1 MKNKIKLKKFLITI
15 TLFSL
20 CSMVLF
26 LAINIYEQQIFKK
39 NYNRKIV
46 QIISKVKNEYPDLDE
61 NKLMSIIN
69 SDTVDESLLK
79 KYSID
84 TDKDSL
90 ILENNKEYHKS
101 LFINIVFLLVTITI
115 LTVAFLRFNSKKDK
129 EINEITKYM
138 EEINRKNYKLNIDEM
153 SEDELSILKNEV
165 YKTTIMLKEA
175 AENSN
180 KEKLQLKNS
189 LSDISHQLK
198 TPLTS
203 ILIILDNL
211 IDDPDMDKDI
221 REDFIR
227 DIKME
232 ITNISFFVQSILK
245 LSKLDTN
252 TVDFIGEETYIKDIV
267 DEVVKNLSILCELRN
282 IKIIAN
288 YKENAQITCDFRWQV
303 EAFSNIIKNCIE
315 HSNDNSNIFID
326 VDENNAYSQI
336 VIRDNGSGI
345 DKEDLPHIFERFYK
359 GKNSSNESCGI
370 GLSLAKSIIEKSNG
384 NIYVESKVGKGSKFT
399 IKYFRIL

>member
-1 MKNKIKLKKFLITI
+1 MKNKIKLKKFLLTI
-15 TLFSL
+15 TLFSICL
-20 CSMVLF
+20 IVLF
-26 LAINIYEQQIFKK
+26 LTINIYEQHIFTK

-46 QIISKVKNEYPDLDE
+46 QIISQVKEEYPDLDE

-69 SDTVDESLLK
+69 SDKVDLSLLK
-79 KYSID
+79 KYSINID
-84 TDKDSL
+84 EDSL
-90 ILENNKEYHKS
+90 ILENKKEYHKS
-101 LFINIVFLLVTITI
+101 LFINIVFLMITI
-115 LTVAFLRFNSKKDK
+115 IILILAFLRFNSKKDK
-129 EINEITKYM
+129 EINEITKYI

-180 KEKLQLKNS
+180 KEKLQLKDS

-211 IDDPDMDKDI
+211 IDDPDMDKEI

-252 TVDFIGEETYIKDIV
+252 TVDFIEEKTYIKDIV
-267 DEVVKNLSILCELRN
+267 DEVVKNLSTLCDLRN
-282 IKIIAN
+282 IKIITK
-288 YKENAQITCDFRWQV
+288 YKENTKIICDFRWQV

-315 HSNDNSNIFID
+315 HSKDNTNILLE
-326 VDENNAYSQI
+326 VDENNVYSQV
-336 VIRDNGSGI
+336 VIKDNGTGI
-345 DKEDLPHIFERFYK
+345 EKEDLPHIFERFYK

-384 NIYVESKVGKGSKFT
+384 NIYVESKVGKGSTFT
-399 IKYFRIL
+399 IKYFRM

>member
-1 MKNKIKLKKFLITI
+1 MKNKIKLKKFLIII
-15 TLFSL
+15 TLFSI

-26 LAINIYEQQIFKK
+26 LAINIYEQHIFIK
-39 NYNRKIV
+39 NYNTKIV
-46 QIISKVKNEYPDLDE
+46 QIISQVKEEYPDLDE

-69 SDTVDESLLK
+69 SDKVDLSLLK
-79 KYSID
+79 KYSINID
-84 TDKDSL
+84 EDSL
-90 ILENNKEYHKS
+90 ILENKKEYHKS
-101 LFINIVFLLVTITI
+101 LFINIVFLMITI
-115 LTVAFLRFNSKKDK
+115 IILILAFLRFNSKKDK
-129 EINEITKYM
+129 EINEITKYI

-175 AENSN
+175 SENSN
-180 KEKLQLKNS
+180 KEKLQLKDS

-211 IDDPDMDKDI
+211 IDDPDMDKEI

-252 TVDFIGEETYIKDIV
+252 TVDFIEEKTYIKDIV
-267 DEVVKNLSILCELRN
+267 DEVVKNLSTLCDLRN
-282 IKIIAN
+282 IKIITK
-288 YKENAQITCDFRWQV
+288 YKENTKIICDFRWQV

-315 HSNDNSNIFID
+315 HSKDNTNILLE
-326 VDENNAYSQI
+326 VDENNVYSQV
-336 VIRDNGSGI
+336 VIKDNGTGI
-345 DKEDLPHIFERFYK
+345 EKEDLPHIFERFYK

-384 NIYVESKVGKGSKFT
+384 NIYVESKVGKGSTFT
-399 IKYFRIL
+399 IKYFRM

>member
-1 MKNKIKLKKFLITI
+1 MKNKIKLKKFLRII
-15 TLFSL
+15 ILFSICL
-20 CSMVLF
+20 IVLF
-26 LAINIYEQQIFKK
+26 LAINIYQQHIFTK
-39 NYNRKIV
+39 NYNRKIL
-46 QIISKVKNEYPDLDE
+46 QIISQVKEEYPDLDE
-61 NKLMSIIN
+61 NKLMRIID
-69 SDTVDESLLK
+69 SDKVDSSLLK
-79 KYSID
+79 KYSINID
-84 TDKDSL
+84 EDSL
-90 ILENNKEYHKS
+90 ILENKKEYHKS
-101 LFINIVFLLVTITI
+101 LFINIFFLMATITTLI
-115 LTVAFLRFNSKKDK
+115 LAFWRFNSKKDK
-129 EINEITKYM
+129 EINEITKYI

-180 KEKLQLKNS
+180 KEKLQLKSS

-211 IDDPDMDKDI
+211 IDDPDMDKEI

-232 ITNISFFVQSILK
+232 ITNISFFVQAILK

-252 TVDFIGEETYIKDIV
+252 TVDFIEEKTYIKDIV
-267 DEVVKNLSILCELRN
+267 DEVVKNLSTLCDLRN
-282 IKIIAN
+282 IKIVTT
-288 YKENAQITCDFRWQV
+288 YKENTQITCDFRWQV

-315 HSNDNSNIFID
+315 HSKDNSNILIE
-326 VDENNAYSQI
+326 VDENNVYSQ
-336 VIRDNGSGI
+336 VIIKDNGTGI

-370 GLSLAKSIIEKSNG
+370 GLSLAKAIIEKSNG
-384 NIYVESKVGKGSKFT
+384 NIYVESKVGRGSTFT
-399 IKYFRIL
+399 IKYFKM

>member
-1 MKNKIKLKKFLITI
+1 MKNKIKLKKFLLTI
-15 TLFSL
+15 TLFSI
-20 CSMVLF
+20 CWMALF
-26 LAINIYEQQIFKK
+26 LVINIYEQHMFTK

-46 QIISKVKNEYPDLDE
+46 QIISKVKEDYPDLDE

-69 SDTVDESLLK
+69 SDKVDLSLLK
-79 KYSID
+79 KYSINID
-84 TDKDSL
+84 EDSL

-101 LFINIVFLLVTITI
+101 LLTNIVFLMITI
-115 LTVAFLRFNSKKDK
+115 IILILAFWRFNSKKDK
-129 EINEITKYM
+129 EINEITKYI

-211 IDDPDMDKDI
+211 IDDPDMEKVV

-252 TVDFIGEETYIKDIV
+252 TVDFIEEKTYIKNII
-267 DEVVKNLSILCELRN
+267 DEVVKNLSILCDLRN
-282 IKIIAN
+282 IKIITI
-288 YKENAQITCDFRWQV
+288 YKENAQITCDLRWQV

-315 HSNDNSNIFID
+315 HSKNNTNIFIE

-336 VIRDNGSGI
+336 VIKDNGTGI
-345 DKEDLPHIFERFYK
+345 DKEDLPHIFERFYR
-359 GKNSSNESCGI
+359 GKNSCNESCGI
-370 GLSLAKSIIEKSNG
+370 GLSLARTIIEKSNG
-384 NIYVESKVGKGSKFT
+384 YINVESKEGKGSTFT
-399 IKYFRIL
+399 IKYFRM

>member
-1 MKNKIKLKKFLITI
+1 MKNKIKLKKFLIII
-15 TLFSL
+15 TLFSI

-26 LAINIYEQQIFKK
+26 LAINIYEQQIFTN

-46 QIISKVKNEYPDLDE
+46 QIISKVKDEYPDLDE

-69 SDTVDESLLK
+69 SDKVDLSLLK
-79 KYSID
+79 KYSINID
-84 TDKDSL
+84 EDSL
-90 ILENNKEYHKS
+90 ILENKKEYHKS
-101 LFINIVFLLVTITI
+101 LFINIVFLMITI
-115 LTVAFLRFNSKKDK
+115 IILILAFLRFNSKKDK
-129 EINEITKYM
+129 EINEITKYI

-211 IDDPDMDKDI
+211 IDDPDMDKEI

-252 TVDFIGEETYIKDIV
+252 TVDFIEEKTYIKDIV
-267 DEVVKNLSILCELRN
+267 DEVVKNLSTLCDLRN
-282 IKIIAN
+282 IKIITK
-288 YKENAQITCDFRWQV
+288 YKENTKIICDFRWQV

-315 HSNDNSNIFID
+315 HSKDNTNILLE
-326 VDENNAYSQI
+326 VDENNVYSQV
-336 VIRDNGSGI
+336 VIKDNGTGI
-345 DKEDLPHIFERFYK
+345 EKEDLPHIFERFYK

-384 NIYVESKVGKGSKFT
+384 NIYVESKVGKGSTFT
-399 IKYFRIL
+399 IKYFRM